1 MQWKS
6 ISFENWVGFPEKME
20 MKEICIAEALLAN
33 LENSSEL
40 QKTISS
46 NFIWLFTSQTQSWI
60 LWDCSELVKFLY
72 SIHCKGRHLYPKYNA

>member
-1 MQWKS
+1 M
-6 ISFENWVGFPEKME
+6 VEKDKLVQIHVLE

-46 NFIWLFTSQTQSWI
+46 NFIWLFKSQTQS
-60 LWDCSELVKFLY
+60 
-72 SIHCKGRHLYPKYNA
+72 